1 MAKNALGK
9 GAAAVFS
16 TDDIEIDF
24 SSLINSN
31 TDSEGEEDL
40 ENPEEPTD
48 LLGRTEPTEMNN
60 TTQILVDLVKSCSL
74 NYYDTQLP
82 IICDNLK
89 LIIDF
94 NPEDDKAPN
103 ELKLSGG
110 TMKIEPEE
118 ILEVYPLI
126 PQIKIKIPKN
136 ESLSVAEELILKAKL
151 NLCIETDGEIS
162 IWGGNKQ

>member
-1 MAKNALGK
+1 
-9 GAAAVFS
+9 
-16 TDDIEIDF
+16 
-24 SSLINSN
+24 
-31 TDSEGEEDL
+31 
-40 ENPEEPTD
+40 
-48 LLGRTEPTEMNN
+48 
-60 TTQILVDLVKSCSL
+60 
-74 NYYDTQLP
+74 LP

-110 TMKIEPEE
+110 TMKIEPED

-136 ESLSVAEELILKAKL
+136 ESLSVAEELILKANL